1 MQKKRNTRSE
11 SNSQKVFKPIDIIIL
26 IICVCGFAGASYL
39 FYKDI
44 NISLSKKNEKPIAVL
59 YLKYNTVQRRFKD
72 RNLWEQLKQ
81 SAPLYDG
88 DRIRTASL
96 SEAQTVFEDGSK
108 IDLHENTLVQVF
120 ADNNKNTLNFIK
132 GSVSISSGV
141 SEDKFVIQTGNN
153 ELVFEKNTT
162 AVIKL
167 PEREKQNATIAVT
180 AGTLSVKEVQ

>member
-96 SEAQTVFEDGSK
+96 SEAQTVFDNGAK
-108 IDLHENTLVQVF
+108 IDIHGNTLTQVF
-120 ADNNKNTLNFIK
+120 ADGDNNSLNFIK
-132 GSVSISSGV
+132 GSVSIASGEGDSTV
-141 SEDKFVIQTGNN
+141 AIRTGDKSLEFS
-153 ELVFEKNTT
+153 KNTS
-162 AVIKL
+162 AVIRM
-167 PEREKQNATIAVT
+167 PVNENE
-180 AGTLSVKEVQ
+180 